1 MVELGAAR
9 IAVVH
14 GQPEMSVAIGLPA
27 PGDLA
32 QQPFADARAAPG
44 SGYIKI
50 LHVDAGL
57 AHPGREEGEVQAHAG
72 EAAVVLGQHHFE
84 FLLLTETVALQA
96 RARAAQALG
105 HAQRRRQF
113 LERAQDH
120 VAIGF
125 GGDAKAQVWRGR
137 CGHGVL
143 DGVAAKDRP

>member
-1 MVELGAAR
+1 M
-9 IAVVH
+9 
-14 GQPEMSVAIGLPA
+14 
-27 PGDLA
+27 
-32 QQPFADARAAPG
+32 PG
-44 SGYIKI
+44 SPTQVEKKGKYRHMPAKPPSSSASITS
-50 LHVDAGL
+50 
-57 AHPGREEGEVQAHAG
+57 
-72 EAAVVLGQHHFE
+72 E
-84 FLLLTETVALQA
+84 FRPLTETVALQA